1 MKFQLG
7 RHRNVVSE
15 VVSTNLDLFDSGK
28 VAFKRRYW
36 GNRKSILWIG
46 DVLDSLSFEQV
57 PRLERSC
64 EFLDIRLLFF

>member
-1 MKFQLG
+1 MSEI
-7 RHRNVVSE
+7 VSAD
-15 VVSTNLDLFDSGK
+15 LDLFDGGK
-28 VAFKRRYW
+28 VALERRYW
-36 GNRKSILWIG
+36 GNRESILWIG